1 MHIRHIPPYALAA
14 GALVVSLLLF
24 GDDKGADAATDA
36 ATGAVTGTVAETAGT
51 AEADGTAETS
61 GTAGAGTSDTAS
73 AVVVRP
79 EPVAPGAAFSVSDG
93 GRCSGE
99 TAEAVFDDAGLPAVR
114 LSAQSGG
121 LGGTATVPEG
131 TAPGSYRVTLTCG
144 GASGARQSAL
154 DTGRPGGDED
164 SDAADGGEDRG
175 GRGVAYGPESAD
187 GARTLTG
194 TMVVAGADGVVPQ
207 GGADTGL
214 GGAAGTGRAATTAG
228 GALLLAAAGWG
239 ALARRRSRGV
249 RS

>member
-14 GALVVSLLLF
+14 GALVVSVLLF
-24 GDDKGADAATDA
+24 GDDKGADAATG
-36 ATGAVTGTVAETAGT
+36 TVTGTVAETAET
-51 AEADGTAETS
+51 AEAGTP
-61 GTAGAGTSDTAS
+61 DTAP

-79 EPVAPGAAFSVSDG
+79 DPVAPGAAFSVSDG
-93 GRCSGE
+93 GRCSGD
-99 TAEAVFDDAGLPAVR
+99 TAEAVFDDAGLPAVQ

-121 LGGTATVPEG
+121 LGGTATVPED

-154 DTGRPGGDED
+154 ETGRSGGDENG
-164 SDAADGGEDRG
+164 DAAGGSEDRDG
-175 GRGVAYGPESAD
+175 SGRGAAYGQESGD
-187 GARTLTG
+187 GPRTLTG
-194 TMVVAGADGVVPQ
+194 TMVVSDGADAVVPQ

-228 GALLLAAAGWG
+228 GVLLLAAAGWG
-239 ALARRRSRGV
+239 AVARRRPRGA